1 MTPVSDFLK
10 ITIRDRWTNRESSH
24 YYAKLSS
31 VSKNDN
37 SISYKPLSTSSGEVG
52 EPMGHSRSHT
62 MKVLSLK
69 NAMETLVLLHPL
81 VDSLNQVILFLVFI
95 IFTSYSCQSILGGT
109 SVTNAAGLRWRKP
122 LLLYLTLVFRAPPP
136 PVRIQLLQEL
146 PYVPSIRH

>member
-1 MTPVSDFLK
+1 
-10 ITIRDRWTNRESSH
+10 
-24 YYAKLSS
+24 
-31 VSKNDN
+31 
-37 SISYKPLSTSSGEVG
+37 
-52 EPMGHSRSHT
+52 MGHSRSHT

-109 SVTNAAGLRWRKP
+109 SVTNVAGLKMEETTAVISH
-122 LLLYLTLVFRAPPP
+122 LGLQSPPP